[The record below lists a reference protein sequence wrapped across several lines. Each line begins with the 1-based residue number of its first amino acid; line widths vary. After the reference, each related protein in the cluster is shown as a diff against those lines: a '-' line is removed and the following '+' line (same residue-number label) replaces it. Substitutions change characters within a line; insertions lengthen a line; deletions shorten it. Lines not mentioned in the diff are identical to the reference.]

1 MSGGNFPTGEKY
13 QQFIIQK
20 SKEAVQFGL
29 TEQEGFE
36 LAKKYG
42 TNVDQLFTYANHYS
56 AESEEDLSPFVFA
69 QLMYSIEQEMAVT
82 PMDFFIRRTGAL
94 YFQIDW
100 IRKWKNPILK
110 KMEKIM
116 NWSPAELISLEKQ
129 LEQELNHAVIPENT
143 KTL

>member
-1 MSGGNFPTGEKY
+1 
-13 QQFIIQK
+13 
-20 SKEAVQFGL
+20 
-29 TEQEGFE
+29 
-36 LAKKYG
+36 
-42 TNVDQLFTYANHYS
+42 
-56 AESEEDLSPFVFA
+56 
-69 QLMYSIEQEMAVT
+69 MYSIEQEMAVT